1 MAAIT
6 SEDLA
11 PRTRLLL
18 GAPVLATLLRLSAPN
33 LAEALAR
40 VTFLTADAVFV
51 SWLGGDA
58 LAAVSIVFPL
68 LLIFQTSTAS
78 GFGAGVSASIGHALG
93 AGDRA
98 RAARLAGTAVA
109 LALLASLA
117 STALLVPFGPALYR
131 LMGASGAT
139 LDLAIA
145 YGTVIFSGIVL
156 VWLMNIMA
164 NVARGAGNMVASASA
179 IFIGEACHLVLSPA
193 LILGWGP
200 LPQLGVVGAAI
211 GALSAY
217 AVGAAV
223 LALHL
228 CSRRALA
235 RVERLRVGADET
247 RAILDVGAP
256 AAASSVTFWIATLFT
271 AGLVGQLGS
280 APVAAFGMA
289 TRLEAIQ
296 YPIIFAF
303 GSAVVTMVATA
314 TGAGDRARA
323 ARVAWTG
330 CVVAALIA
338 GAFTIVGFFGTY
350 WMALFTTDPVIREL
364 GALYLLFQAPIF
376 PLFGAGVAAFFA
388 CTGLGQAR
396 LPFVVSLARLLVVA
410 GGGWLALKLTGGAW
424 SVFLAMA
431 AGGALFGAGLLAILR
446 RQVGR

>member
-1 MAAIT
+1 MASIT

-18 GAPVLATLLRLSAPN
+18 GAPVLPMLLRLSAPN

-78 GFGAGVSASIGHALG
+78 GFGAGVSASIGRALG

-98 RAARLAGTAVA
+98 GASRLAGTAVA
-109 LALLASLA
+109 LALLAGAVS
-117 STALLVPFGPALYR
+117 SALLVPLGPGLYR
-131 LMGASGAT
+131 LMGAKDVA
-139 LDLAIA
+139 LELAIA
-145 YGTVIFSGIVL
+145 YGTVIFSGIVF

-164 NVARGAGNMVASASA
+164 NVARGAGNMVVSASA
-179 IFIGEACHLVLSPA
+179 IFVGEACHLVLSPA

-200 LPQLGVVGAAI
+200 FPQLGVVGAAL

-217 AVGAAV
+217 AVGATILAV
-223 LALHL
+223 HL
-228 CSRRALA
+228 FSHRALA
-235 RVERLRVGADET
+235 RVERLRVGAQET
-247 RAILDVGAP
+247 RAILDIGAP
-256 AAASSVTFWIATLFT
+256 AAASSVAFWIATFFT

-280 APVAAFGMA
+280 ASVAAFGMA

-314 TGAGDRARA
+314 MGAGDRARA

-338 GAFTIVGFFGTY
+338 AAFSVVGVFGEL
-350 WMALFTTDPVIREL
+350 WMALFTTDRDIRAV
-364 GALYLLFQAPIF
+364 GALYLVTQAPIF

-388 CTGLGQAR
+388 CTGLGIAR
-396 LPFVVSLARLLVVA
+396 SPFVVSLARLAIVA
-410 GGGWLALKLTGGAW
+410 GGGWLALKMTGGAW
-424 SVFLAMA
+424 PVFLAMA
-431 AGGALFGAGLLAILR
+431 AGGALFGVGLLAILR